1 MSVTADRERAVAETI
16 SAIRTIEDQQGV
28 TRESLDAI
36 RTTLIELANR
46 RELFN
51 EEEFPPRDVD
61 NSFLYTLSED
71 EDHRFTLYLNSSA
84 CHVETPPHNHTTW
97 AVVVGILGN
106 ELNRFYRRV
115 DDGSVAGKG
124 EVEQVD
130 TYNITAGTGVTLMP
144 DDIHS
149 IHQEGPSL
157 NLHLHMYG
165 RALTEQRERVQY
177 DIDNGTYKVFPATP
191 GVTK

>member
-1 MSVTADRERAVAETI
+1 MSVKNERERAVAETI
-16 SAIRTIEDQQGV
+16 SAIRDIEDEQGV
-28 TRESLDAI
+28 TRESLEAI

-46 RELFN
+46 RELFK

-97 AVVVGILGN
+97 AVVVGVAGD

-115 DDGSVAGKG
+115 DDGSVPGKG

-130 TYNITAGTGVTLMP
+130 TFNITAGAGVAMMP

-177 DIDNGTYKVFPATP
+177 DMENGTYKVFPPTP

>member
-1 MSVTADRERAVAETI
+1 MNASTDRERAVAETV
-16 SAIRTIEDQQGV
+16 SAVRAIEAQQGV

-36 RTTLIELANR
+36 RTVLIELARR
-46 RELFN
+46 REIFK
-51 EEEFPPRDVD
+51 EEVFPPRDDD
-61 NSFLYTLSED
+61 NGFLYTLSQD
-71 EDHRFTLYLNSSA
+71 EDRRYALYLNSSA
-84 CHVETPPHNHTTW
+84 CGVETPPHDHTTW
-97 AVVVGILGN
+97 AVVVGVQGD

-115 DDGSVAGKG
+115 DDGSVDGKG

-130 TYNITAGTGVTLMP
+130 TFNITAGTGVTMMP

-165 RALTEQRERVQY
+165 RALTELTARVQY
-177 DIDNGTYKVFPATP
+177 DVDSGTYEIYPPTP
-191 GVTK
+191 SVVK